1 MTPLQAQT
9 LYDLASGAHAAAF
22 AAQAEDD
29 LDQRYGLLA
38 ALEHLTSELKR
49 ITWSI
54 IESVDDDL
62 VDDGPAG
69 VHRVTVPLT
78 RDEYTILD
86 HAAAAAQQTPEELLA
101 QLIRE
106 RIRRAANR
114 VAPEGDAQ

>member
-1 MTPLQAQT
+1 MTPRQAQT
-9 LYDLASGAHAAAF
+9 IYDLASGAHAAVF
-22 AAQAEDD
+22 AAQAEDAPEH
-29 LDQRYGLLA
+29 RYGLLA
-38 ALEHLTSELKR
+38 AAEHLASSLKR

-54 IESVDDDL
+54 IESGDDDL

-101 QLIRE
+101 QLTRA
-106 RIRRAANR
+106 RIKRAADR
-114 VAPEGDAQ
+114 VAKESQ